1 MNTIKISDGELLDKY
16 AILSIKLNK
25 IKDYKKLK
33 NIKKEHAYIQ
43 KKAKTFLANLKY
55 ANLFKLLLNVNRK
68 LWDIEDKIRGKE
80 RLKKFDKEFINIA
93 RSIYKLN
100 DQRFTI
106 KNNINSLNI
115 LSFKEE
121 KSYKPY

>member
-1 MNTIKISDGELLDKY
+1 MNIIKISDGELLDKY
-16 AILSIKLNK
+16 AILSIKLDE
-25 IKDYKKLK
+25 IKDRKKLE

-43 KKAKTFLANLKY
+43 KKARAFLIDSKY
-55 ANLFKLLLNVNRK
+55 LNLFKLLLNVNRK
-68 LWDIEDKIRGKE
+68 LWRIEDKIRDKE
-80 RLKKFDKEFINIA
+80 RLKKFDKEFIKIA

-100 DQRFTI
+100 DQRFNI
-106 KNNINSLNI
+106 KNNINTLNI